1 MKKLKIGI
9 SSCLLGESVRFNGE
23 HKRNPTVIDLLGQRF
38 EAVPVCPEVELGM
51 GVPREPVRLV
61 GSNMRMAGE
70 SSNPYQKV
78 PLGISKSP
86 PRVVVRMVV
95 AESGKDWTEAMAG
108 FNSKKLEALRQQ
120 NLSGFIFKSR
130 SPSCGP
136 GQVPLHHEQSGE
148 KSSTEGLFAR
158 ALMKHFPSLPVIDEE
173 TLQDEIARAGFIACV
188 LQHGEEFSGESG
200 KREHTGKNEGGSV

>member
-61 GSNMRMAGE
+61 RSNMRMAGE

-78 PLGISKSP
+78 PLGISKPP

-136 GQVPLHHEQSGE
+136 SNVPLHHEQE
-148 KSSTEGLFAR
+148 KSSTVGLFAH
-158 ALMKHFPSLPVIDEE
+158 ALMQYFPSLPVIDEE
-173 TLQDEIARAGFIACV
+173 ALQDEIVRQDFVARVI
-188 LQHGEEFSGESG
+188 Q
-200 KREHTGKNEGGSV
+200 